1 MVRRMRNDEPTLVRI
16 ISFVV
21 ARKPRRLTSIW
32 AGRISR
38 VSTTCN
44 RLSDRHLDSR
54 LTARFRILGTTLMVM
69 AVSVAGAA
77 WACDDD
83 SDAAF
88 ILRSGDGSTQMIGSL
103 DDLHHVRRAF
113 RDDNNVILWTR
124 IDGDEYLVSDPAILA
139 RAREIFRQSEPLD
152 AKQEEIEKDMK
163 EVQGRQESLEA
174 EEERLD
180 QRQELLDA
188 EQDRVSRAM
197 TRDLERLMR
206 DAIRSGKASKP

>member
-1 MVRRMRNDEPTLVRI
+1 MGSKR
-16 ISFVV
+16 
-21 ARKPRRLTSIW
+21 
-32 AGRISR
+32 
-38 VSTTCN
+38 
-44 RLSDRHLDSR
+44 
-54 LTARFRILGTTLMVM
+54 TARFRTLRTTLIVM
-69 AVSVAGAA
+69 AVAAGGAA
-77 WACDDD
+77 WACDDG

-113 RDDNNVILWTR
+113 RDDKNVILWTR

-139 RAREIFRQSEPLD
+139 RAREIFRQSEGLD

-180 QRQELLDA
+180 QRQDLLDA
-188 EQDRVSRAM
+188 EQDRVSRQM
-197 TRDLERLMR
+197 THDLESLLR
-206 DAIRSGKASKP
+206 DAIRSGKATKP